1 MDISAVA
8 TIARQELVINIR
20 NRWTVIFALVFGG
33 LALAI
38 SYFGMLTAG
47 AIGFQS
53 FARTS
58 ASLLNLIL
66 YIIPLVALTMGA
78 LSFTS
83 EKSLGEML
91 FAQPV
96 TRAEILLGKIAGLFA
111 SILIATLVGFG
122 LAGGVIALKTGA
134 SGALRY
140 HAFVALSLALAL
152 VFLTISA
159 LAASVCQ
166 RKTKAFGMMIFLWF
180 FFALFYD
187 LVVIGATFLMKER
200 AANTFIFVSLFGNPV
215 DMARV
220 ACLMILD
227 GKEVFGAAGAALV
240 KFTGGEGA
248 SFALLIGGLVLW
260 VIVPFLLARRA
271 LKRQD
276 I

>member
-1 MDISAVA
+1 M
-8 TIARQELVINIR
+8 
-20 NRWTVIFALVFGG
+20 
-33 LALAI
+33 
-38 SYFGMLTAG
+38 
-47 AIGFQS
+47 
-53 FARTS
+53 
-58 ASLLNLIL
+58 
-66 YIIPLVALTMGA
+66 
-78 LSFTS
+78 
-83 EKSLGEML
+83 
-91 FAQPV
+91 
-96 TRAEILLGKIAGLFA
+96 
-111 SILIATLVGFG
+111 
-122 LAGGVIALKTGA
+122 
-134 SGALRY
+134 
-140 HAFVALSLALAL
+140 
-152 VFLTISA
+152 
-159 LAASVCQ
+159 CQ
-166 RKTKAFGMMIFLWF
+166 RKMKAFGVMIFLWF